1 MFICCSCSKKE
12 SVKKTIQEHHLCK
25 FFQYMLLESGG
36 AYTLFG
42 DKPVT
47 LEDISYPNDDD
58 LKKLKQCREEI
69 LKKNPN
75 FKFRTIEKTL
85 NNDWKM
91 SKDYLSALKM
101 DNFIFIEVFPDHF
114 FPRESLIVFINIEK
128 TALTLQKYYSEFSRE
143 LQMDFDPL
151 KTVYEIKD
159 PTSKFWQGV
168 WKKPFLLGLLLG
180 YGYENSRLCSW
191 CIQHNDSTCPE
202 IKSFI
207 TFLHEKAYG
216 ADTNDP
222 LIKYPIK
229 LDGKPFRLPIF
240 ACHDKETSQALIEK
254 YKRQRKEILRIY
266 KNKDF
271 LQVILSKL
279 QNNEP

>member
-1 MFICCSCSKKE
+1 MFFCLSCSKKAP
-12 SVKKTIQEHHLCK
+12 VKKTIEEHHLRK
-25 FFQYMLLESGG
+25 FFHRILLESGG

-42 DKPVT
+42 DKPMT
-47 LEDISYPNDDD
+47 IEDMFFYDKED
-58 LKKLKQCREEI
+58 LKKMEKRFQEY

-75 FKFRTIEKTL
+75 FQSRRVEVTL
-85 NNDWKM
+85 QDDWKA
-91 SKDYLSALKM
+91 SKDFLSQLKM
-101 DNFIFIEVFPDHF
+101 DNFILVEFPDQF
-114 FPRESLIVFINIEK
+114 AYKSSTIVLINIEK
-128 TALTLQKYYSEFSRE
+128 TALTLQKYYSEFIAE

-151 KTVYEIKD
+151 KIVYEIKD
-159 PTSKFWQGV
+159 PSSKFWQKV
-168 WKKPFLLGLLLG
+168 WEKPFLLGLLLG
-180 YGYENSRLCSW
+180 YGYENARLCSW
-191 CIQHNDSTCPE
+191 CIFHHDSTGPE

-207 TFLHEKAYG
+207 TFLNKKAYA

-222 LIKYPIK
+222 LIKYPTK

-271 LQVILSKL
+271 LQVTLNKL